1 MPVWAPWVRAQP
13 PAQPTS
19 PASQPAQGLHE
30 HALPAY
36 VLQYDVPPPE
46 DPCKTPLLG
55 ILHDLTVTGDNLS
68 GCQGDVNLHL
78 HPVYKDGGADDFFEG
93 GKKW

>member
-1 MPVWAPWVRAQP
+1 M
-13 PAQPTS
+13 
-19 PASQPAQGLHE
+19 QGLHE

-46 DPCKTPLLG
+46 DPCKTLLLG